1 MGERGLCLTASAIEI
16 DCFLRK
22 CGTISPSLCVLCA
35 IQTSCII
42 HECFSSLK
50 ACAWLVVYMPFVCL
64 FVQAKTISSV
74 YFRSLPE
81 HYTIYFPKNVLKHL
95 CHPLPVNHGMPFAEV
110 FRNVMVLYL
119 CCSKSYTFS
128 LRTGQKHVHNS
139 FQWPHSETLVLV
151 LQLKDFV

>member
-35 IQTSCII
+35 VQTSCII

-50 ACAWLVVYMPFVCL
+50 ACALLVVYMPFVCL

-74 YFRSLPE
+74 YFRSLPV

-95 CHPLPVNHGMPFAEV
+95 CHPLPVNHGMPFLKV
-110 FRNVMVLYL
+110 FHNVMVLYL
-119 CCSKSYTFS
+119 CCSKSKNIF
-128 LRTGQKHVHNS
+128 LRTGPKHLQRKSEFAMASLRNS
-139 FQWPHSETLVLV
+139 SSRTAT
-151 LQLKDFV
+151 